1 MPGYELIGKEER
13 NAVNEIF
20 DTKSLFYN
28 GERVKSFERQ
38 FADFI
43 DVDYAVA
50 VSSGTAALK
59 TALIAA
65 GIKPGD
71 EVITQAFTFIA
82 TVEAIVDVG
91 ATPIIVNIDESLNI
105 DVDEFQKAISPKT
118 KAVIPVDM
126 LGVAT
131 EVDKINAIAKENNL
145 IVIDDCCE
153 ALGADWGDEKLGAQ
167 FDMCTFS
174 FDNGKTIT
182 TGEGGMI
189 TTNNEEYYKLCLEYR
204 DHGHQNNPDF
214 PRGRDTHRIHG
225 FNFRTTELNA
235 AIGIEQLKKLDQIID
250 SNRKHYKVYEDT
262 LKKVSGLSF
271 RKVPEK
277 CNPLCDCLIFNFPK
291 QKQVKQFVKL
301 INDHGLATKNL
312 PDAIEW
318 HFARYWDHIFVYY
331 GLSLEDLY
339 KLTEK
344 SADILERSVAI
355 PIYVNIDPDTLLKN
369 CDILYE
375 TSLAVLSDNN

>member
-13 NAVNEIF
+13 KAINEIF

-28 GERVKSFERQ
+28 GERVKLFERQ
-38 FADFI
+38 FADYI
-43 DVDYAVA
+43 GVDYAVA

-59 TALIAA
+59 TALITA

-91 ATPIIVNIDESLNI
+91 ATPIIVNIDETLNM
-105 DVDEFQKAISPKT
+105 DVVEFQKAITPKT

-131 EVDKINAIAKENNL
+131 EVDLINVIAKENNL

-153 ALGADWGDEKLGAQ
+153 ALGADWGEEKLGAQ

-204 DHGHQNNPDF
+204 DHGHENNPNYA
-214 PRGRDTHRIHG
+214 RGCDTHRIHG
-225 FNFRTTELNA
+225 FNFRTTEINA
-235 AIGIEQLKKLDQIID
+235 AIGIEQLKKLDYIVER
-250 SNRKHYKVYEDT
+250 NRINYKIYEDS
-262 LKKVSGLSF
+262 LKDLQGISI
-271 RKVPEK
+271 RRIPEK

-291 QKQVKQFVKL
+291 SEHAQQFVKL
-301 INDHGLATKNL
+301 ISEKGLSTKNI

-318 HFARYWDHIFVYY
+318 HFARHWDHIFNKY
-331 GLSLEDLY
+331 GLSKSDLH
-339 KLTEK
+339 KLTK
-344 SADILERSVAI
+344 NSADILDRSVAI
-355 PIYVNIDPDTLLKN
+355 PVMVNLEDEIVLKN
-369 CDILYE
+369 SDILRKAANE
-375 TSLAVLSDNN
+375 VLVNVD

>member
-1 MPGYELIGKEER
+1 MPGFELIGKEER

-20 DTKSLFYN
+20 DSNSLFYN
-28 GERVKSFERQ
+28 GKRVKSFERQ
-38 FADFI
+38 FADYI
-43 DVDYAVA
+43 GVDFAVA
-50 VSSGTAALK
+50 VSSGTAAIK

-65 GIKPGD
+65 GVKPGD

-91 ATPIIVNIDESLNI
+91 ATPIIVNIDETLNM
-105 DVDEFQKAISPKT
+105 DVDEFKKAITPKT

-126 LGVAT
+126 LGVST
-131 EVDKINAIAKENNL
+131 EVDQINIIAKENKL

-167 FDMCTFS
+167 FDLCTFS

-189 TTNNEEYYKLCLEYR
+189 TTNNEDYYKLCLEYR
-204 DHGHQNNPDF
+204 DHGHENNPNYT
-214 PRGRDTHRIHG
+214 RGCDTHRIHG

-235 AIGIEQLKKLDQIID
+235 AIGMEQLKKMDHIVEN
-250 SNRKHYKVYEDT
+250 NRKNYRIYEKS
-262 LKKVSGLSF
+262 LKDVPGISF
-271 RKVPEK
+271 RKIPEK

-291 QKQVKQFVKL
+291 PEHAHQFVKL
-301 INDHGLATKNL
+301 INEKGLSTKNI

-318 HFARYWDHIFVYY
+318 HFARHWDHIFNKY
-331 GLSLEDLY
+331 GLSSNDLH
-339 KLTEK
+339 KLTQK
-344 SADILERSVAI
+344 SADILDRSAAI
-355 PIYVNIDPDTLLKN
+355 PVMVNLEDEIVLKN
-369 CDILYE
+369 SDILRKAVD
-375 TSLAVLSDNN
+375 AVLMSID

>member
-13 NAVNEIF
+13 KAINEIF

-28 GERVKSFERQ
+28 GERVKLFERQ
-38 FADFI
+38 FADYI
-43 DVDYAVA
+43 GVDYAVA

-59 TALIAA
+59 TALITA

-91 ATPIIVNIDESLNI
+91 ATPIIVNIDETLNM
-105 DVDEFQKAISPKT
+105 DVDEFKKAITPKT

-126 LGVAT
+126 LGVST
-131 EVDKINAIAKENNL
+131 EVDQINIIAKENKL

-167 FDMCTFS
+167 FDLCAFS
-174 FDNGKTIT
+174 FDNEKTIT

-189 TTNNEEYYKLCLEYR
+189 TTNNEDYYKLCLEYR
-204 DHGHQNNPDF
+204 DHGHENNPNYT
-214 PRGRDTHRIHG
+214 RGCDTHRIHG

-235 AIGIEQLKKLDQIID
+235 AIGMEQLKKMDHIVEN
-250 SNRKHYKVYEDT
+250 NRKNYRIYEKS
-262 LKKVSGLSF
+262 LKDVPGISF
-271 RKVPEK
+271 RKIPEK

-291 QKQVKQFVKL
+291 PEHAHQFVKL
-301 INDHGLATKNL
+301 INEKGLSTKNI

-318 HFARYWDHIFVYY
+318 HFARHWDHIFNKY
-331 GLSLEDLY
+331 GLSSNDLY
-339 KLTEK
+339 KLTQN
-344 SADILERSVAI
+344 SADILDRSVAI
-355 PIYVNIDPDTLLKN
+355 PVILNLEDEVVLKN
-369 CDILYE
+369 SDILRK
-375 TSLAVLSDNN
+375 AVDTVLGSTD